1 MFGSDSATHQSPT
14 CLGTERLDWNWI
26 GLDLNKRINKARHSE
41 VDGTFGYKTWDV
53 PGVRVSERVRARE
66 RDEVRRARAVTLL
79 EERDGVDHVG
89 NALAGGGGENELFG
103 RAFRVAPVS
112 EGWVSVVSDWVV
124 IGW

>member
-1 MFGSDSATHQSPT
+1 VLSKTSGVASRLRAFSVFGSDSATHQSPT

-66 RDEVRRARAVTLL
+66 RDEMRRARAVTPL
-79 EERDGVDHVG
+79 EERDRVAHVG
-89 NALAGGGGENELFG
+89 NA
-103 RAFRVAPVS
+103 
-112 EGWVSVVSDWVV
+112 
-124 IGW
+124 